1 MTVYTLADRKPDYH
15 GSGPAFV
22 ADDAQIIGDI
32 VLGQD
37 TGIWFGV
44 VLRGDNEQIN
54 IGARTNVQ
62 EHVCMHTDMGY
73 PLTIAEGCTIGHRAM
88 LHGCT
93 IGDGSLIGM
102 NAVVLNGAKVGK
114 NCLIGA
120 NALVTE
126 GMEIPDGSLVMGMP
140 AKVKR
145 ALSDVEQATLALSA
159 QHYVEIVKRFLS
171 ELRPQ
176 SLASAKCDGE
186 EFNDEF

>member
-1 MTVYTLADRKPDYH
+1 MLYELGDRRVKMLGDGH
-15 GSGPAFV
+15 FV
-22 ADDAQIIGDI
+22 ADNASLIGDV
-32 VLGQD
+32 VLSQNVS
-37 TGIWFGV
+37 IWFNV
-44 VLRGDNEQIN
+44 VIRGDTEQIR
-54 IGARTNVQ
+54 IGAGSNIQ
-62 EHVCMHTDMGY
+62 DGSILHTDHGFPMS
-73 PLTIAEGCTIGHRAM
+73 IGKDVTVGHKVM

-159 QHYVEIVKRFLS
+159 QHYVENGQRFLS

>member
-1 MTVYTLADRKPDYH
+1 MAVYSLADRKPDYH

-32 VLGQD
+32 ILGQD

-44 VLRGDNEQIN
+44 VLRGDNEQIS

-93 IGDGSLIGM
+93 IGENSLIGIG
-102 NAVVLNGAKVGK
+102 AIVLNGAKIGK
-114 NCLIGA
+114 NSLVGA
-120 NALVTE
+120 GALVTE
-126 GMEIPDGSLVMGMP
+126 GKEFPDNSLIVGSP
-140 AKVKR
+140 AKAIRTLDEKSEQMLR
-145 ALSDVEQATLALSA
+145 ASA
-159 QHYVEIVKRFLS
+159 ESYVQNAKRF
-171 ELRPQ
+171 
-176 SLASAKCDGE
+176 AKDLKKI
-186 EFNDEF
+186 